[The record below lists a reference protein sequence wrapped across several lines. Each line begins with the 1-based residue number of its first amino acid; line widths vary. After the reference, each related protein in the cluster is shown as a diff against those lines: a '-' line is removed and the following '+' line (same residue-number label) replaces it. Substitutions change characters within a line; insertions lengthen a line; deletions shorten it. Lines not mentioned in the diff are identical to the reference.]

1 MTAAPDLTVLG
12 SGVLQPI
19 EQEAIR
25 WLAQRRAD
33 QGIWLREHNATLTVR
48 RLSDD
53 LFDLELHTKVT
64 DPDSSLKLAH
74 PSKRFVH
81 ARRVFRVRPRWSDR
95 AASTEHAGARS
106 LFPGGHGG
114 DEAAAPRVATA
125 RPTYGATILHGR
137 I

>member
-19 EQEAIR
+19 EQEAIL
-25 WLAQRRAD
+25 WLAQRRAG

-53 LFDLELHTKVT
+53 LFDLELHPKVT

-74 PSKRFVH
+74 PSRSVFTQDACFEF
-81 ARRVFRVRPRWSDR
+81 ARDGLIEELPPSTRAREVFFQVVT
-95 AASTEHAGARS
+95 AAMKQQRQG
-106 LFPGGHGG
+106 
-114 DEAAAPRVATA
+114 
-125 RPTYGATILHGR
+125 
-137 I
+137 

>member
-19 EQEAIR
+19 EQEAIL

-33 QGIWLREHNATLTVR
+33 QGIWPREHNATLTVR

-53 LFDLELHTKVT
+53 LFDLEIHSKAT

-74 PSKRFVH
+74 PAKRAFIEDACFEF
-81 ARRVFRVRPRWSDR
+81 ARDGLIDNLPSAAQAREVFFQVVG
-95 AASTEHAGARS
+95 AAMKQQRQG
-106 LFPGGHGG
+106 
-114 DEAAAPRVATA
+114 
-125 RPTYGATILHGR
+125 
-137 I
+137 

>member
-74 PSKRFVH
+74 PSKSSFTQDACFEF
-81 ARRVFRVRPRWSDR
+81 ARDGLIDKLPPST
-95 AASTEHAGARS
+95 AAREIFFQVVT
-106 LFPGGHGG
+106 
-114 DEAAAPRVATA
+114 AAMKQR
-125 RPTYGATILHGR
+125 RKG
-137 I
+137 